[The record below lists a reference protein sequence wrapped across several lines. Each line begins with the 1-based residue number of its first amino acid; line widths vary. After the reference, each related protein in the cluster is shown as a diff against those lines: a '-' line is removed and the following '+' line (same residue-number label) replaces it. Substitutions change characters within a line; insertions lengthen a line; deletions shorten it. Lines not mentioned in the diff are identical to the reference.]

1 MQEIIIY
8 RADDGTDFEDE
19 WDCKHYEWQQS
30 CGKADYTLLSHN
42 FQILPADD
50 TNSYED
56 AYFIFV
62 PTQAS
67 AFALSNNWDSE
78 MISAYRPSF
87 LPWREDQTIELGLWA
102 WDEDLEN
109 WYHLGKKVDE
119 LTQLAT
125 KAMDAINGA

>member
-1 MQEIIIY
+1 MTEIIIY

-30 CGKADYTLLSHN
+30 CESAEYTLLGDH
-42 FQILPADD
+42 FQILPTDKID
-50 TNSYED
+50 SYKY
-56 AYFIFV
+56 ASFIFV

-67 AFALSNNWDSE
+67 AFALNAHWD
-78 MISAYRPSF
+78 IDIIDADCPGF
-87 LPWREDQTIELGLWA
+87 LPWRGDQTIELGLWA
-102 WDEDLEN
+102 WDEDLEK

-119 LTQLAT
+119 LTQMAN

>member
-1 MQEIIIY
+1 MTEIVIY

-30 CGKADYTLLSHN
+30 CEKAEYTLLGDH
-42 FQILPADD
+42 FQILPTDKID
-50 TNSYED
+50 SYKY
-56 AYFIFV
+56 ASFIFV

-67 AFALSNNWDSE
+67 AFALNAHWD
-78 MISAYRPSF
+78 IDIIDADCPGF
-87 LPWREDQTIELGLWA
+87 LPWRGDQTIELGLWV
-102 WDEDLEN
+102 WDEDLEK

-125 KAMDAINGA
+125 RAMDAINGA

>member
-30 CGKADYTLLSHN
+30 CEKAEYTLLGDH
-42 FQILPADD
+42 FQILPTDKID
-50 TNSYED
+50 SYKY
-56 AYFIFV
+56 ASFIFV

-67 AFALSNNWDSE
+67 AFALNAHWD
-78 MISAYRPSF
+78 IDIIDADCPGF
-87 LPWREDQTIELGLWA
+87 LPWRGDQTIELGLWA
-102 WDEDLEN
+102 WDEDLEQ

>member
-30 CGKADYTLLSHN
+30 CEKAEYTLLDCH
-42 FQILPADD
+42 FQILPTEDI
-50 TNSYED
+50 NSYRD
-56 AYFIFV
+56 VYFIFI
-62 PTQAS
+62 PTQTS
-67 AFALSNNWDSE
+67 AFELSDNWDTD
-78 MISAYRPSF
+78 MISMDCPSF
-87 LPWREDQTIELGLWA
+87 LPWRGDQTIELGLWA

>member
-30 CGKADYTLLSHN
+30 CEKAEYTLLSHH

-56 AYFIFV
+56 ACFIFV

-67 AFALSNNWDSE
+67 AFALSNNWDTD
-78 MISAYRPSF
+78 MINADCPSF
-87 LPWREDQTIELGLWA
+87 PGEETRLLSWVCGHGMKTLKSGIIWVRR
-102 WDEDLEN
+102 
-109 WYHLGKKVDE
+109 
-119 LTQLAT
+119 LTS
-125 KAMDAINGA
+125 

>member
-30 CGKADYTLLSHN
+30 CESAEYTLLSHH
-42 FQILPADD
+42 FQILPTEDA
-50 TNSYED
+50 NSYED
-56 AYFIFV
+56 ACFIFV

-67 AFALSNNWDSE
+67 AFALFNNWDTD
-78 MISAYRPSF
+78 MINEDCPSF
-87 LPWREDQTIELGLWA
+87 LPWRGDQTIELGLWA
-102 WDEDLEN
+102 WDEDLEQ

>member
-1 MQEIIIY
+1 MTEIVIY

-30 CGKADYTLLSHN
+30 CESAEYTLLGRHL
-42 FQILPADD
+42 FILPTED
-50 TNSYED
+50 TSSYED
-56 AYFIFV
+56 ACFIFI

-67 AFALSNNWDSE
+67 AFALCNNWDTD
-78 MISAYRPSF
+78 MINADCPSF
-87 LPWREDQTIELGLWA
+87 LPWRADQTIELGLWA
-102 WDEDLEN
+102 WDEDLEK

>member
-30 CGKADYTLLSHN
+30 CESAEYTLLDCH
-42 FQILPADD
+42 FQILPTKD

-56 AYFIFV
+56 ACFIFI

-67 AFALSNNWDSE
+67 AFALSNNWDTE
-78 MISAYRPSF
+78 MISTYCPAF
-87 LPWREDQTIELGLWA
+87 LPWRGDQTVELGLWA
-102 WDEDLEN
+102 WDEDLEK

-119 LTQLAT
+119 LNQLAT

>member
-30 CGKADYTLLSHN
+30 CESAEYTLLGHC
-42 FQILPADD
+42 FQILPTED

-56 AYFIFV
+56 ACFIFV

-67 AFALSNNWDSE
+67 AFALSNNWDTD
-78 MISAYRPSF
+78 MIGADCPSF
-87 LPWREDQTIELGLWA
+87 LPWRGDQTIELGLWA
-102 WDEDLEN
+102 WDEDDEN
-109 WYHLGKKVDE
+109 WFHLGTKIDE

-125 KAMDAINGA
+125 RAMDAINGA

>member
-30 CGKADYTLLSHN
+30 CETADYTLLSHN
-42 FQILPADD
+42 FQILPVDD

-56 AYFIFV
+56 ACFIFV

-78 MISAYRPSF
+78 MVSTCCPSF
-87 LPWREDQTIELGLWA
+87 LPWRGDQTIELGLWV
-102 WDEDLEN
+102 WDEDLDN

>member
-30 CGKADYTLLSHN
+30 CETADYTLLSHN
-42 FQILPADD
+42 FQILPAYD
-50 TNSYED
+50 TYSYED
-56 AYFIFV
+56 ACFIFV

-78 MISAYRPSF
+78 MVSANCPSF
-87 LPWREDQTIELGLWA
+87 LPWRGDLTIELGLWA
-102 WDEDLEN
+102 WDEDLED

>member
-1 MQEIIIY
+1 MTEIIIY

-30 CGKADYTLLSHN
+30 CESAEYTLLSHH
-42 FQILPADD
+42 FQIMSPED
-50 TNSYED
+50 TDSYED
-56 AYFIFV
+56 ACFIFV

-67 AFALSNNWDSE
+67 AFALSNNWDTD
-78 MISAYRPSF
+78 MIGRDCPSF
-87 LPWREDQTIELGLWA
+87 LPWRGDQTIELGLWA
-102 WDEDLEN
+102 WDEDLEK

-125 KAMDAINGA
+125 RAMDAINGA

>member
-30 CGKADYTLLSHN
+30 CREADYTLLGNH
-42 FQILPADD
+42 FQILPSDE
-50 TNSYED
+50 TGSYED
-56 AYFIFV
+56 VFFIFI
-62 PTQAS
+62 PTQQS
-67 AFALSNNWDSE
+67 AFALSMNWDTD
-78 MISAYRPSF
+78 MVSADCPSF
-87 LPWREDQTIELGLWA
+87 LPWRADQTIELGLWT
-102 WDEDLEN
+102 WDEDLEK

-125 KAMDAINGA
+125 RAMDAINGA

>member
-1 MQEIIIY
+1 MTEIVIY

-30 CGKADYTLLSHN
+30 CEKAEYTLLGDH
-42 FQILPADD
+42 FQILPTDKID
-50 TNSYED
+50 SYKY
-56 AYFIFV
+56 ASFIFV

-67 AFALSNNWDSE
+67 AFALNAHWD
-78 MISAYRPSF
+78 IDIIDADCPGF
-87 LPWREDQTIELGLWA
+87 LPWRGDQTIELGLWV
-102 WDEDLEN
+102 WDEDLEK

-119 LTQLAT
+119 LNQLAT